1 MTENLLSETEILE
14 GCCNGKRSMQEAL
27 FNRFSSRMMG
37 VCRRFSA
44 SKMDAEDQLHEGF
57 MIVFKQINT
66 FKGGSLEGW
75 VRKIMV
81 NQCLTS
87 FRKQK
92 RNRLWIQDVTE
103 NMESEIGSGQ
113 EAWFDFLEANR
124 LIQMIDQLPIGAKTV
139 FNLSA
144 IEGFNHA
151 EIGSM
156 LGINESASRSQ
167 LSRAKNTLQMAYL
180 QNNKTG
186 KE

>member
-1 MTENLLSETEILE
+1 MTVNLLSEKEILE
-14 GCCNGKRSMQEAL
+14 GCCIGNRSMQEAL

-37 VCRRFSA
+37 VCRRFTA
-44 SKMDAEDQLHEGF
+44 SKMDAEDQLHESF

-75 VRKIMV
+75 VRRIMV
-81 NQCLTS
+81 NQCLNS
-87 FRKQK
+87 LRKQK
-92 RNRLWIQDVTE
+92 RERFWIQDVTE
-103 NMESEIGSGQ
+103 SMESEIGSGQ

-124 LIQMIDQLPIGAKTV
+124 LMQMIDRLPIGAKTV

-144 IEGFNHA
+144 IEGYNHT
-151 EIGSM
+151 EIATM

-167 LSRAKNTLQMAYL
+167 LSRAKNALQMAYL